1 MKYDYL
7 GRTGL
12 RVSKL
17 TLGTMNF
24 GWKTSEDE
32 SFRIMDKALDLDINF
47 FDTAD
52 VYGTEQFNGA
62 DGHPGLTEE
71 ILGRWFAQGGQ
82 RREKVILATKTYM
95 RLADP
100 ILGVNDNHG
109 NSAYKMRRHLDDSL
123 RRLQTDHI
131 DVYLMHH
138 MDEHLAWPEAWDAY
152 QSFILNGKVTYA
164 GSSNFGARHLYQA
177 QWSAE
182 KKGMLG
188 LAVEQCQY
196 SLRRRLPEIELLPAA
211 KELGIGIMVWGPLD
225 AGKLSGKIVGSGE
238 NVRTAGVKERLSETE
253 LLQLTEYG
261 ALCKELGESEA
272 VVSLA
277 WLLHNPAVTTVVI
290 GPRTVEQLESAAR
303 AVDLELSEETLK
315 KIDAIFPGYK
325 TAPVAYGW

>member
-12 RVSKL
+12 KVSKM

-24 GWKTSEDE
+24 GWKTSEEE
-32 SFRIMDKALDLDINF
+32 SFKIMDRALELGINF

-71 ILGRWFAQGGQ
+71 ILGRWFAQGDN
-82 RREKVILATKTYM
+82 RREKVILATKCYM

-100 ILGVNDNHG
+100 ILGINDAHG
-109 NSAYKMRRHLDDSL
+109 NSAYKMRKHLEGSL
-123 RRLQTDHI
+123 QRLKTDHI
-131 DVYLMHH
+131 DIYLMHH
-138 MDEHLAWPEAWDAY
+138 IDEHFPWEEAWDAY
-152 QSFILNGKVTYA
+152 RSFINNGKVYYA

-182 KKGMLG
+182 KCATLG
-188 LAVEQCQY
+188 LAVEQCKY
-196 SLRRRLPEIELLPAA
+196 SLRNRLPELELLPAA
-211 KELGIGIMVWGPLD
+211 RELGVGIMVWGPLD
-225 AGKLSGKIVGSGE
+225 GGMLSGKIVGSGE
-238 NVRTAGVKERLSETE
+238 NVRTEGAKERLSEEE
-253 LLQLTEYG
+253 LKQLSDYA
-261 ALCKELGESEA
+261 ALCKEIGENEA

-277 WLLHNPAVTTVVI
+277 WLLQNPAVSTVVM
-290 GPRTVEQLESAAR
+290 GPRTVEQLESAVR
-303 AVDLELSEETLK
+303 AVDLELEEDVLK
-315 KIDAIFPGYK
+315 KIDEIFPGYQ